1 MRRTTLISL
10 ICIAGLLLL
19 GAGCSK
25 PWHNPSYSGAASDE
39 QFKADSLDC
48 QVIAGEAFPLDGH
61 KQQARYKACMNDR
74 GWQHDEDNQGL
85 RFETKPM

>member
-25 PWHNPSYSGAASDE
+25 PWDNPSYSGTASDDK
-39 QFKADSLDC
+39 FKADSLDC

-61 KQQARYKACMNDR
+61 KQQANYRACMNER
-74 GWQHDEDNQGL
+74 GWQHDEDHQGL
-85 RFETKPM
+85 RFETKPR